1 MARAARAPAATPDRT
16 PAPTTSAAW
25 REFIAGL
32 HARAEAA
39 TARQSDL
46 RTERDGFALDL
57 ELGDPAAVDAAAVLD
72 EELAGVARE
81 VAQIVAATA
90 SAERRLKASEAD
102 EIAGVRAE
110 RATELLAVLAERPL
124 VAQLFDT
131 ALAQLF
137 ELADRFVETTLKI
150 EALSPEG
157 VNNYVRGRMIF
168 DVITTKLCPLA
179 SLGIEEL
186 TPPPRDLRKTLS
198 EHVSYVDRHH
208 AAWATSVLNPD
219 PAQAA

>member
-1 MARAARAPAATPDRT
+1 MARAARAPAATPDKT
-16 PAPTTSAAW
+16 PAPTSPAGW
-25 REFIAGL
+25 REFLAGL
-32 HARAEAA
+32 QAKAEAA
-39 TARQSDL
+39 TARQTDL
-46 RTERDGFALDL
+46 RTERDALALDL

-72 EELAGVARE
+72 DDLAGVGRE
-81 VAQIVAATA
+81 ISQITAAMA

-102 EIAGVRAE
+102 EIAGDRAE
-110 RATELLAVLAERPL
+110 LATELLAVLAERPL

-157 VNNYVRGRMIF
+157 MNSYVRGRMIF
-168 DVITTKLCPLA
+168 DVIRTKLAPLA
-179 SLGIEEL
+179 GLGIDEL
-186 TPPPRDLRKTLS
+186 APPSRDLRKTLA
-198 EHVSYVDRHH
+198 EHVACVDKRH
-208 AAWATSVLNPD
+208 AAWAESVLNPD